1 MKLGKKT
8 KYAVLNLIA
17 PGIGQ
22 IAMKKYFR
30 GAFQILFTVGCF
42 IWMLHSFVLIVVGN
56 LHNARDGKPINYDL
70 SGIFI
75 PMGLI
80 FVLWVFSY
88 FDLFFLCS
96 PPESADTIKTE
107 HHKEET
113 KPVRSVS
120 DKQEAAIRAEVARQ
134 LEEMKKN
141 SGTDKDYDDNSAD
154 S

>member
-30 GAFQILFTVGCF
+30 GAFQMLFTVGCF

-56 LHNARDGKPINYDL
+56 LHNAMDGKPIIYNL

-80 FVLWVFSY
+80 FVLWFFSY
-88 FDLFFLCS
+88 LDLFFLCS
-96 PPESADTIKTE
+96 LPKGADTVKPE
-107 HHKEET
+107 RKEEI

-134 LEEMKKN
+134 LEEMKKD
-141 SGTDKDYDDNSAD
+141 SGTDKEDDDNSTD